1 MSKGI
6 ETLNQII
13 IDGVGRGLAQRSTS
27 DEDISGVQITIDN
40 QHLTNFGSCSYL
52 GLEYND
58 DLKAGVKTAVENY
71 GTQFSTSRMYLSL
84 GLYDQ
89 VEAELGNIFQKPL
102 IAAASTTLGHLATLP
117 VIVEDEDAIILD
129 LQVHSSVQMATQ
141 ILKARKVPIYV
152 IPHNSM
158 DDLENKIKQLQN
170 KHKKIWYLADGVY
183 SMYGDVAPLGELE
196 RMLNTY
202 KQFHLYIDDAH
213 GMGWAGENGIGY
225 VRSQIA
231 HHDKMVLATSLNK
244 SFAAAGGLMVFP
256 NQAMRDKVRNCGST
270 LIFSGPI
277 QPPMLGAALASA
289 KLHQQDT
296 LTELQQD
303 LKEKIDYINRKLE
316 VLKLPQYCPSDTP
329 LFFICV
335 GLPKITSNINNRMK
349 EHGFYLNTAAFPAV
363 PMKKSGVRFMV
374 TAHHTYQE
382 IDDML
387 YHLQRAY
394 VLGLQEEG
402 SSTHEVARVFRLP
415 TFEIEIEQHQ
425 PSAQEFTQTLQEE
438 IHQSIDAMNADEWDH
453 LLGQEGCHSYKNIQQ
468 LQKVFS
474 HNSLKEDNAQFY
486 FHKVTDAHNEV
497 ISLAFFSCGWVK
509 DDMFADA
516 DVSEKVEQMRKIDPY
531 YLTSKQVMTGSLFSM
546 GQSIYLN
553 QAHPQWQQGLE
564 KLIQQMQKVAEQENA
579 TKLMLREFSVDTK
592 DALRTTMLE
601 LGLVDYKLPN
611 NCVVEHM
618 TWADD
623 EAYQKTLTSK
633 YRYSLRK
640 EILKHSDR
648 FEVSYEKPTTELEKR
663 ACFELY
669 KNVFDKSHEMNVFEL
684 PYTLFEMMYDDPN
697 YDIIRLYLKGSD
709 DLVAVLFSHKNGT
722 MYNAMLVGLN
732 YEFVREH
739 NTYKQI
745 LYQSV
750 VRAKALGCSTLD
762 LAFTAEME
770 KKKVGASIHENYAFV
785 QATEHLSY
793 AILETIQ

>member
-6 ETLNQII
+6 DTLNQII
-13 IDGVGRGLAQRSTS
+13 VDATNQGLAQRSTS
-27 DEDISGVQITIDN
+27 DENISGVQITIDN

-58 DLKAGVKTAVENY
+58 TLKEGVKEAVDRY

-84 GLYDQ
+84 GLYDE
-89 VEAELGNIFQKPL
+89 VEAELGKIFQKPL
-102 IAAASTTLGHLATLP
+102 IASASTTLGHMATLP
-117 VIVEDEDAIILD
+117 VIVEDEDAVILD

-141 ILKARKVPIYV
+141 ILKARKVPIYI

-158 DDLENKIKQLQN
+158 EDLENKIKQLQN

-213 GMGWAGENGIGY
+213 GMGWAGENGVGY

-244 SFAAAGGLMVFP
+244 SFASAGGLMVFP
-256 NQAMRDKVRNCGST
+256 NQEMRDKVRNCGST

-289 KLHQQDT
+289 KLHQQEE
-296 LTELQQD
+296 LVSLQQD
-303 LKEKIDYINRKLE
+303 LKEKIAYINNRLE
-316 VLKLPQYCPSDTP
+316 ELKLPQYCPSKTP

-335 GLPKITSNINNRMK
+335 GLPRITYNINNRMK
-349 EHGFYLNTAAFPAV
+349 EYGFYLNTAAFPAV

-374 TAHHTYQE
+374 TAHHTYEE

-387 YHLQRAY
+387 HHLQQAY

-402 SSTHEVARVFRLP
+402 SSTQEVAKVFRLP
-415 TFEIEIEQHQ
+415 AFEIDIEQNTHN
-425 PSAQEFTQTLQEE
+425 TQGQTQALHEE
-438 IHQSIDAMNADEWDH
+438 LHLSIEAMNADEWDH
-453 LLGQEGCHSYKNIQQ
+453 LLGQESCHSYKNIQL
-468 LQKVFS
+468 LQQAFS
-474 HNSLKEDNAQFY
+474 NNALKEDNAQFY
-486 FHKVTDAHNEV
+486 FHKVTDAHNEIV
-497 ISLAFFSCGWVK
+497 SLAFFSCGWVK

-546 GQSIYLN
+546 GKSIYLN
-553 QAHPQWQQGLE
+553 QTHPQWQQGLE

-579 TKLMLREFSVDTK
+579 TKLMLREFDADTK

-611 NCVVEHM
+611 NCVVENM
-618 TWADD
+618 TWQDD

-640 EILKHSDR
+640 EILKYTDR
-648 FEVSYEKPTTELEKR
+648 FEVSYKKPTTELEKR

-669 KNVFDKSHEMNVFEL
+669 KNVFDKSYEMNVFEL
-684 PYTLFEMMYDDPN
+684 SYKLFEMMYDDPN
-697 YDIIRLYLKGSD
+697 YDIIRLYLKGNED
-709 DLVAVLFSHKNGT
+709 PVGVLFSHKNGP
-722 MYNAMLVGLN
+722 MYNALLVGLN

-745 LYQSV
+745 LYQAV
-750 VRAKALGCSTLD
+750 VRAKSLGCKNLD

-770 KKKVGASIHENYAFV
+770 KKKVGAKIHETYAFV